1 MRVEIRHR
9 NEGTWRRK
17 HFIDLV
23 VIFSEEERR
32 IITIRGLQHLEV
44 DLTPGILASSEFSV
58 PHSAIPIMFICSPLL
73 FLGGCVSST
82 IHSAQY
88 GNTGFG
94 VLFMIAAVCLFAY
107 SIYARI
113 KLSHANI
120 TTISINS
127 FFENPTRPV
136 LVSPPDAAIATAAL
150 RRRFAILK
158 QMIEES
164 SQLSVEVLEL

>member
-9 NEGTWRRK
+9 NVGTWRRK

-32 IITIRGLQHLEV
+32 IITIRGLQHVEI
-44 DLTPGILASSEFSV
+44 DLTPGILASSEFPLPPFAV
-58 PHSAIPIMFICSPLL
+58 TVMFFASPLF
-73 FLGGCVSST
+73 FLGGCVSAVIAS
-82 IHSAQY
+82 
-88 GNTGFG
+88 GGFG
-94 VLFMIAAVCLFAY
+94 VLIVIAAISLFAY

-113 KLSHANI
+113 KLSRANI

-127 FFENPTRPV
+127 FFEDPRRPV
-136 LVSPPDAAIATAAL
+136 LVPSADAALATTAF

-164 SQLSVEVLEL
+164 AQLSVEVLEL